1 MNLQV
6 FYQWFEELSKH
17 LSSMSRW
24 QLKNLALFSLGVVL
38 AENSQQMTI
47 ARKNCSSSTGIQ
59 RGTAATALPI
69 KPEMGYRAI
78 HGGMDTLGT
87 DLP

>member
-24 QLKNLALFSLGVVL
+24 RRTWRQLGVVL
-38 AENSQQMTI
+38 AENSP
-47 ARKNCSSSTGIQ
+47 R
-59 RGTAATALPI
+59 
-69 KPEMGYRAI
+69 
-78 HGGMDTLGT
+78 
-87 DLP
+87 

>member
-24 QLKNLALFSLGVVL
+24 QLKNLHRVIQLGCSLG
-38 AENSQQMTI
+38 
-47 ARKNCSSSTGIQ
+47 RK
-59 RGTAATALPI
+59 
-69 KPEMGYRAI
+69 
-78 HGGMDTLGT
+78 
-87 DLP
+87 

>member
-24 QLKNLALFSLGVVL
+24 QLKNLALFSLCSLG
-38 AENSQQMTI
+38 
-47 ARKNCSSSTGIQ
+47 RK
-59 RGTAATALPI
+59 
-69 KPEMGYRAI
+69 
-78 HGGMDTLGT
+78 
-87 DLP
+87 

>member
-6 FYQWFEELSKH
+6 FYQWFEGIVEAFV
-17 LSSMSRW
+17 SMSRW

-47 ARKNCSSSTGIQ
+47 APENCSSSTGIQ
-59 RGTAATALPI
+59 RGTAATALPNQTRNGI
-69 KPEMGYRAI
+69 SSNSWWNGHAGY
-78 HGGMDTLGT
+78 
-87 DLP
+87 

>member
-47 ARKNCSSSTGIQ
+47 ARKLLIITGIQ